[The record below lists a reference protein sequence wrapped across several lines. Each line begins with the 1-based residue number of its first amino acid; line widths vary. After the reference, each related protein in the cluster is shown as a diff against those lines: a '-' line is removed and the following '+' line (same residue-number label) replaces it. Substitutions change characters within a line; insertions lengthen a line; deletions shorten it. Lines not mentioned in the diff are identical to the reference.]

1 MAWPDARRF
10 TGRTLLVPERVAA
23 HSEVKAPI
31 KRLAMTKTL
40 HHRACHLCEAI
51 CGLTLE
57 TTQADDGSLAITSI
71 KGDALDTFSRGH
83 ICPKAVALQDI
94 QNDPDRLHQ
103 PMLRVGSEW
112 QPIAWEDAFAL
123 VAERLSGIQARHG
136 QNAVAVYQ
144 GNPSVHN
151 YGLMT
156 HSNYFLGQLKT
167 RNRFSATSVDQLP
180 HHLTSHLMYGHGLLL
195 PIPDIDHTDFML
207 ILGGNPLASNGSIM
221 TVPDVEKRLKA
232 IQARGGKVVVVDPR
246 RSETAAMADQH
257 LFVRPGGDAA
267 LLFGVLNTLFAE
279 HLTRDSHLPI
289 EGLDDVRAA
298 IAGFTADAMS
308 RQCAVPA
315 EQIRQLARD
324 FAAADKAVCYG
335 RMGVSTQ
342 AFGTLCH
349 WLVQLINLVTG
360 NLDRVGG
367 AVCTTPAVDL
377 VASTGGG
384 HFNRWQSRVSARPEY
399 GGELPVSALAE
410 EMLTAGEGQIRAL
423 VTVAGNPVLSTPN
436 GRQLEQ
442 ALDGLEFMVSID
454 LYINETT
461 RYADLILPST
471 SALENDH
478 YDTTFN
484 MFAVRNVTRF
494 NRAILPKP
502 AGALHDWEIFVGLA
516 KAFAAQTG
524 AALKPTLPPAQMID
538 LGLRAGVYG
547 DASAHKLSVER
558 LADYPHGIDLGPLR
572 PNLAAR
578 LKTADGKVQAA
589 PAVILADLARFAA
602 QPLPVADELLLIGRR
617 HVRSNN
623 SWMHN
628 YHRLVKGK
636 PRHQLLMHPDD
647 LSRRQLSDGQRV
659 RVSSRI
665 GMIEVE
671 VVASLD
677 MMPGVVSL
685 PHGRGHGRPG
695 VQMTIASGQP
705 GASAND
711 LTDERQLDELSGN
724 AALNG
729 VPVQVAAA

>member
-1 MAWPDARRF
+1 
-10 TGRTLLVPERVAA
+10 
-23 HSEVKAPI
+23 
-31 KRLAMTKTL
+31 MTKTL

-57 TTQADDGSLAITSI
+57 TTQADDGSLAISSI
-71 KGDALDTFSRGH
+71 KGDPLDTFSRGH

-112 QPIAWEDAFAL
+112 QPIPWEEAFAL
-123 VAERLSGIQARHG
+123 VAQRLAGIQARHG

-246 RSETAAMADQH
+246 RSETAAIADQH

-267 LLFGVLNTLFAE
+267 LLFGVLNTLFTENLA
-279 HLTRDSHLPI
+279 RGSHLPI
-289 EGLDDVRAA
+289 EGIEEVRQA
-298 IAGFTADAMS
+298 IAGFTAEAMS

-367 AVCTTPAVDL
+367 ALCTTPAVDL

-384 HFNRWQSRVSARPEY
+384 HFNRWQSRVSGRPEY

-410 EMLTAGEGQIRAL
+410 EMLTEGEGQIRAL

-484 MFAVRNVTRF
+484 MFAVRNITRF

-524 AALKPTLPPAQMID
+524 AALKPTMPPAQMID
-538 LGLRAGVYG
+538 FGLRAGVYG
-547 DASAHKLSVER
+547 DASTHKLSVAM
-558 LADYPHGIDLGPLR
+558 LADHPHGVDLGPLK

-578 LKTADGKVQAA
+578 LKTADGNVQAA
-589 PAVILADLARFAA
+589 PAVILADLARFTA
-602 QPLPVADELLLIGRR
+602 QPLPAADELLLIGRR

-647 LSRRQLSDGQRV
+647 LSNRQLNDGQRV

-685 PHGRGHGRPG
+685 PHGWGHGRPG
-695 VQMTIASGQP
+695 VQMSIASGQP

-729 VPVQVAAA
+729 VPVHVAAA

>member
-1 MAWPDARRF
+1 
-10 TGRTLLVPERVAA
+10 
-23 HSEVKAPI
+23 
-31 KRLAMTKTL
+31 MTKTL

-51 CGLTLE
+51 CGLTIE
-57 TTQADDGSLAITSI
+57 TTEVEGDVQITSI
-71 KGDALDTFSRGH
+71 KGDPLDTFSRGH

-94 QNDPDRLHQ
+94 QNDPDRLRQ

-112 QPIAWEDAFAL
+112 QPIAWEDAFSL
-123 VAERLSGIQARHG
+123 VAERLATIQQRHG

-156 HSNYFLGQLKT
+156 HSNYFLGLLKT

-246 RSETAAMADQH
+246 RSETAAIADQH
-257 LFVRPGGDAA
+257 VFVRPGGDAA
-267 LLFGVLNTLFAE
+267 LLFGLLNTLFAQG
-279 HLTRDSHLPI
+279 LTCDSHLPVD
-289 EGLDDVRAA
+289 GLDEVREAVA
-298 IAGFTADAMS
+298 SFTADAMS
-308 RQCAVPA
+308 PLCAVPA

-324 FAAADKAVCYG
+324 FAAAPTAVCYG

-367 AVCTTPAVDL
+367 ALCTEPAVDL
-377 VASTGGG
+377 VASTSGG
-384 HFNRWQSRVSARPEY
+384 HFNLWQSRVSGRPEY
-399 GGELPVSALAE
+399 AGELPVSALAE
-410 EMLTAGEGQIRAL
+410 EMLTGGEGQVRAL
-423 VTVAGNPVLSTPN
+423 ITVAGNPVLSTPN

-484 MFAVRNVTRF
+484 MLAVRNVSRF
-494 NRAILPKP
+494 NRAILARP

-516 KAFAAQTG
+516 TAFAAKTDKG
-524 AALKPTLPPAQMID
+524 LKPTIAPAQMID
-538 LGLRAGVYG
+538 RGLRMGLYG
-547 DASAHKLSVER
+547 DASAYQLS
-558 LADYPHGIDLGPLR
+558 LATLFDHPHGIDLGALK

-578 LKTADGKVQAA
+578 LKTENRRLQAA

-602 QPLPVADELLLIGRR
+602 LQAPAADELLMIGRR

-647 LSRRQLSDGQRV
+647 LASRGLNDGQRV
-659 RVSSRI
+659 RVSSRV

-671 VVASLD
+671 VLGSLD
-677 MMPGVVSL
+677 MMKGVVSL
-685 PHGRGHGRPG
+685 PHGWGHARPG
-695 VQMTIASGQP
+695 VQMTIASSQP
-705 GASAND
+705 GSSAND
-711 LTDERQLDELSGN
+711 LTDECQLDELSGN

-729 VPVQVAAA
+729 VPVTVAAA

>member
-1 MAWPDARRF
+1 M
-10 TGRTLLVPERVAA
+10 LVPPLAAA
-23 HSEVKAPI
+23 HSQAKALI

-57 TTQADDGSLAITSI
+57 TTTSDDGSIAITSI
-71 KGDALDTFSRGH
+71 KGDAQDTFSRGH

-112 QPIAWEDAFAL
+112 QPIPWDEAFAL
-123 VAERLSGIQARHG
+123 VAERLAGIQARHG

-195 PIPDIDHTDFML
+195 PIPDIDQTDFML

-267 LLFGVLNTLFAE
+267 LLFGLLNTLFSE
-279 HLTRDSHLPI
+279 HLTRDSHLPVD
-289 EGLDDVRAA
+289 GLEEVRRAV
-298 IAGFTADAMS
+298 AGFTAEAMS
-308 RQCAVPA
+308 AHCAVPA

-367 AVCTTPAVDL
+367 VLCTEPAVDL
-377 VASTGGG
+377 VAATSGG
-384 HFNRWQSRVSARPEY
+384 HFNRWQSRVSGRPEY
-399 GGELPVSALAE
+399 SGELPVSALAE
-410 EMLTAGEGQIRAL
+410 EMLTEGEGQIRAL

-442 ALDGLEFMVSID
+442 ALDGLEFMVSVD

-502 AGALHDWEIFVGLA
+502 EGALHDWEIFVGLA
-516 KAFAAQTG
+516 QAFAARTG
-524 AALKPTLPPAQMID
+524 SPLKPTLAPAQMID
-538 LGLRAGVYG
+538 LGLRAGAYG
-547 DASAHKLSVER
+547 DASSHKLSVAM
-558 LADYPHGIDLGPLR
+558 LAEHPHGLDLGPLKA
-572 PNLAAR
+572 NLAGR
-578 LKTADGKVQAA
+578 LKTANGRVQAA

-602 QPLPVADELLLIGRR
+602 LPLPKVDELLLIGRR

-647 LSRRQLSDGQRV
+647 LASRQLSDGQRV

-665 GMIEVE
+665 GMIEVH
-671 VVASLD
+671 VLASLE

-685 PHGRGHGRPG
+685 PHGWGHDRPG
-695 VQMTIASGQP
+695 VQMSIASAQP

>member
-1 MAWPDARRF
+1 
-10 TGRTLLVPERVAA
+10 
-23 HSEVKAPI
+23 
-31 KRLAMTKTL
+31 MTKTL

-51 CGLTLE
+51 CGLTIE
-57 TTQADDGSLAITSI
+57 TTEAESGSLQITSI
-71 KGDALDTFSRGH
+71 KGDPLDTFSRGH

-103 PMLRVGSEW
+103 PMRRVGSEW
-112 QPIAWEDAFAL
+112 QPIEWEDAFSL
-123 VAERLSGIQARHG
+123 VAERLAAIQERHG

-156 HSNYFLGQLKT
+156 HSNYFLGLLKT

-246 RSETAAMADQH
+246 RSETAAIADQH

-267 LLFGVLNTLFAE
+267 LLFGLLSTLFAE
-279 HLTRDSHLPI
+279 GLTRDSHLPVD
-289 EGLDDVRAA
+289 GLDQVREA
-298 IAGFTADAMS
+298 IATFTADAMS
-308 RQCAVPA
+308 PLCAVPA

-324 FAAADKAVCYG
+324 FAAAPSAVCYG

-367 AVCTTPAVDL
+367 ALCTEPAVDL
-377 VASTGGG
+377 VASTSGG
-384 HFNRWQSRVSARPEY
+384 HFNLWQSRVSGRPEY
-399 GGELPVSALAE
+399 AGELPVSALAE
-410 EMLTAGEGQIRAL
+410 EMLTEGEGQVRAL
-423 VTVAGNPVLSTPN
+423 ITVAGNPVLSTPN

-442 ALDGLEFMVSID
+442 ALDGLEFMVSVD

-484 MFAVRNVTRF
+484 MFAVRNVSRF

-502 AGALHDWEIFVGLA
+502 EGALHDWEIFVGLA
-516 KAFAAQTG
+516 KAFAAKTG
-524 AALKPTLPPAQMID
+524 KELKPTIAPAQMID
-538 LGLRAGVYG
+538 RGLRMGQYG
-547 DASAHKLSVER
+547 DASEQKLS
-558 LADYPHGIDLGPLR
+558 LATLFDHPHGVDLGALKA
-572 PNLAAR
+572 NLAPR
-578 LKTADGKVQAA
+578 LKTDNQRIQAA
-589 PAVILADLARFAA
+589 PSAILSDLARFATLQA
-602 QPLPVADELLLIGRR
+602 PAADELLMIGRR

-636 PRHQLLMHPDD
+636 PRHQLLMNPQD
-647 LSRRQLSDGQRV
+647 LASRGLSDGQRV
-659 RVSSRI
+659 RVSSRV
-665 GMIEVE
+665 GVIEVE
-671 VVASLD
+671 VLGSPD
-677 MMPGVVSL
+677 MMKGVVSL
-685 PHGRGHGRPG
+685 PHGWGHARPG
-695 VQMTIASGQP
+695 VQMAIASGQP
-705 GASAND
+705 GSSAND
-711 LTDERQLDELSGN
+711 LTDECQLDELSGN

-729 VPVQVAAA
+729 VPVTVAAA

>member
-1 MAWPDARRF
+1 
-10 TGRTLLVPERVAA
+10 
-23 HSEVKAPI
+23 
-31 KRLAMTKTL
+31 MTKTL

-51 CGLTLE
+51 CGLTIE
-57 TTQADDGSLAITSI
+57 TTETDGNVAITSI

-94 QNDPDRLHQ
+94 QNDPDRLRQ
-103 PMLRVGSEW
+103 PMRRVGSEW
-112 QPIAWEDAFAL
+112 LPIEWDEAFAL
-123 VAERLSGIQARHG
+123 VAERLAAIQERHG

-156 HSNYFLGQLKT
+156 HSNYFLGLLKT

-180 HHLTSHLMYGHGLLL
+180 HHLSSYLMYGHGLLL

-267 LLFGVLNTLFAE
+267 LLFGVLNTLFSE
-279 HLTRDSHLPI
+279 GLTRDSHLPI
-289 EGLDDVRAA
+289 DGLDDVRAEVA
-298 IAGFTADAMS
+298 SFTAEAMS
-308 RQCAVPA
+308 PLCAVPA

-324 FAAADKAVCYG
+324 FAAAPSAVCYG

-349 WLVQLINLVTG
+349 WVVQLINLVTG

-367 AVCTTPAVDL
+367 ALCTEPAVDL
-377 VASTGGG
+377 VASTSGG
-384 HFNRWQSRVSARPEY
+384 HFNKWQSRVSGRPEY

-410 EMLTAGEGQIRAL
+410 EVLTEGEGQIRAL
-423 VTVAGNPVLSTPN
+423 ITVAGNPVLSTPN

-484 MFAVRNVTRF
+484 LFAVRNVTRF
-494 NRAILPKP
+494 NRAILAKP
-502 AGALHDWEIFVGLA
+502 EGALHDWEIFVGLA
-516 KAFAAQTG
+516 KAFAEKTG
-524 AALKPTLPPAQMID
+524 KELKPTMAPSKMID
-538 LGLRAGVYG
+538 MGLRMGLYG
-547 DASAHKLSVER
+547 DASEQKLS
-558 LADYPHGIDLGPLR
+558 LATLFDHPHGIDLGALKA
-572 PNLAAR
+572 NLASR
-578 LKTADGKVQAA
+578 LKTPNQRVQAA
-589 PAVILADLARFAA
+589 PPEILADLARFAA
-602 QPLPVADELLLIGRR
+602 LRAPAADELLMIGRR

-647 LSRRQLSDGQRV
+647 LASRGLNDGQRV
-659 RVSSRI
+659 RVSSRV
-665 GMIEVE
+665 GQIEVE
-671 VVASLD
+671 VLGSLD
-677 MMPGVVSL
+677 MMKGVVSL
-685 PHGRGHGRPG
+685 PHGWGHARPG
-695 VQMTIASGQP
+695 VQMAIASGQP
-705 GASAND
+705 GSSAND
-711 LTDERQLDELSGN
+711 LTDECQLDELSGN

-729 VPVQVAAA
+729 VPVTVAAA

>member
-1 MAWPDARRF
+1 
-10 TGRTLLVPERVAA
+10 
-23 HSEVKAPI
+23 
-31 KRLAMTKTL
+31 MTKTL

-51 CGLTLE
+51 CGLTIE
-57 TTQADDGSLAITSI
+57 TTEVDAGNVLITSI
-71 KGDALDTFSRGH
+71 KGDPLDTFSRGH

-94 QNDPDRLHQ
+94 QNDPDRLRQ

-112 QPIAWEDAFAL
+112 QPIEWEDAFNL
-123 VAERLSGIQARHG
+123 VAERLAAIQQRHG

-156 HSNYFLGQLKT
+156 HSNYFLGLLKT
-167 RNRFSATSVDQLP
+167 RNRYSATSVDQLP

-267 LLFGVLNTLFAE
+267 LLFGLLNTLFAE
-279 HLTRDSHLPI
+279 GLTQDSHLPVD
-289 EGLDDVRAA
+289 GLDEVREAV
-298 IAGFTADAMS
+298 AGFTAEAMS
-308 RQCAVPA
+308 PLCAVPA

-324 FAAADKAVCYG
+324 FAAAPTAVCYG

-349 WLVQLINLVTG
+349 WVVQLINLVTG
-360 NLDRVGG
+360 NLDSVGG
-367 AVCTTPAVDL
+367 ALCTEPAVDL
-377 VASTGGG
+377 VASTSGG
-384 HFNRWQSRVSARPEY
+384 HFNLWQSRVSGRPEY
-399 GGELPVSALAE
+399 AGELPVSALAE
-410 EMLTAGEGQIRAL
+410 EMLTEGEGQVRAL
-423 VTVAGNPVLSTPN
+423 ITVAGNPVLSTPN

-442 ALDGLEFMVSID
+442 ALDGLEFMVSVD

-484 MFAVRNVTRF
+484 MFAVRNVSRF
-494 NRAILPKP
+494 NRAILAKP
-502 AGALHDWEIFVGLA
+502 EGALHDWEIFVGLA
-516 KAFAAQTG
+516 KAFAEKTG
-524 AALKPTLPPAQMID
+524 KELKPTIAPAQMID
-538 LGLRAGVYG
+538 RGLRMGLYG
-547 DASAHKLSVER
+547 DCSEHKLS
-558 LADYPHGIDLGPLR
+558 LATLFDHPHGVDLGALK
-572 PNLAAR
+572 PNLASR
-578 LKTADGKVQAA
+578 LKTANQHIQAA
-589 PAVILADLARFAA
+589 PAAILADLARFAA
-602 QPLPVADELLLIGRR
+602 LQAPATGELLMIGRR

-647 LSRRQLSDGQRV
+647 LASRGLIDGQRV
-659 RVSSRI
+659 RVSSRV
-665 GMIEVE
+665 GVIEVE
-671 VVASLD
+671 VLGSLD
-677 MMPGVVSL
+677 MMKGVVSL
-685 PHGRGHGRPG
+685 PHGWGHARPG

-705 GASAND
+705 GSSAND
-711 LTDERQLDELSGN
+711 LTDECQLDELSGN

-729 VPVQVAAA
+729 VPVTVAAA

>member
-1 MAWPDARRF
+1 
-10 TGRTLLVPERVAA
+10 
-23 HSEVKAPI
+23 
-31 KRLAMTKTL
+31 MTKTL

-57 TTQADDGSLAITSI
+57 TTQGEDGSLAITSI
-71 KGDALDTFSRGH
+71 KGDPLDTFSRGH

-103 PMLRVGSEW
+103 PMLRVGNEW
-112 QPIAWEDAFAL
+112 QPIPWDDAFAL
-123 VAERLSGIQARHG
+123 VAERLAGIQARHG

-246 RSETAAMADQH
+246 RSETAAIADQH

-267 LLFGVLNTLFAE
+267 LLFGLLNTLFAE
-279 HLTRDSHLPI
+279 NLTRDSHLPVD
-289 EGLDDVRAA
+289 GLDEVRHAV
-298 IAGFTADAMS
+298 AGFTAEAMG

-324 FAAADKAVCYG
+324 FAAAETAVCYG

-367 AVCTTPAVDL
+367 ALCTTPAVDL
-377 VASTGGG
+377 VASTSGG
-384 HFNRWQSRVSARPEY
+384 HFNRWQSRVSGRPEY

-410 EMLTAGEGQIRAL
+410 EMLTEGEGQIRAL

-442 ALDGLEFMVSID
+442 ALDGLEFMVSVD

-502 AGALHDWEIFVGLA
+502 EGALHDWEIFVGLA
-516 KAFAAQTG
+516 QAFAAKTG
-524 AALKPTLPPAQMID
+524 NTLKPTMPPAQMID
-538 LGLRAGVYG
+538 FGLRAGPYG
-547 DASAHKLSVER
+547 DTLSIAA
-558 LADYPHGIDLGPLR
+558 LADHPHGLDLGPLK
-572 PNLAAR
+572 PNLTSR
-578 LKTADGKVQAA
+578 MKTANGHLQAA
-589 PAVILADLARFAA
+589 PSVILADLVRFAA
-602 QPLPVADELLLIGRR
+602 QPVPKVNELLLIGRR

-647 LSRRQLSDGQRV
+647 LAHRQLSDGQRV

-671 VVASLD
+671 VMSSLD

-685 PHGRGHGRPG
+685 PHGWGHGRPG
-695 VQMTIASGQP
+695 VQMTIASEQP

>member
-1 MAWPDARRF
+1 
-10 TGRTLLVPERVAA
+10 
-23 HSEVKAPI
+23 
-31 KRLAMTKTL
+31 MTKTL

-51 CGLTLE
+51 CGLTIE
-57 TTQADDGSLAITSI
+57 TTEAEAGNVQITSI
-71 KGDALDTFSRGH
+71 KGDPLDTFSRGH

-112 QPIAWEDAFAL
+112 QPIEWEDAFNL
-123 VAERLSGIQARHG
+123 VADRLAEIQARHG
-136 QNAVAVYQ
+136 QNSVAVYQ

-156 HSNYFLGQLKT
+156 HSNYFLGLLKT

-246 RSETAAMADQH
+246 RSETAAIADQH

-267 LLFGVLNTLFAE
+267 LLFGLLNTLFAE
-279 HLTRDSHLPI
+279 GLTRASHLPI
-289 EGLDDVRAA
+289 DGLEEVRAA
-298 IAGFTADAMS
+298 VANFTAEAMS
-308 RQCAVPA
+308 PLCAVPA

-324 FAAADKAVCYG
+324 FAAAPTAVCYG

-349 WLVQLINLVTG
+349 WVVQLINLVTG

-367 AVCTTPAVDL
+367 ALCTEPAVDL
-377 VASTGGG
+377 VASTSGG
-384 HFNRWQSRVSARPEY
+384 HFNLWQSRVSGRPEY
-399 GGELPVSALAE
+399 AGELPVSALAE
-410 EMLTAGEGQIRAL
+410 EMLTEGEGQVRAL
-423 VTVAGNPVLSTPN
+423 ITVAGNPVLSTPN

-442 ALDGLEFMVSID
+442 ALDGLEFMVSVD

-484 MFAVRNVTRF
+484 MFAVRNVSRF
-494 NRAILPKP
+494 NRAILAKP
-502 AGALHDWEIFVGLA
+502 EGALHDWEIFIGLA
-516 KAFAAQTG
+516 KAFAAKTG
-524 AALKPTLPPAQMID
+524 KELKPTIAPAQMID
-538 LGLRAGVYG
+538 RGLRMGMYG
-547 DASAHKLSVER
+547 DNSEHKLS
-558 LADYPHGIDLGPLR
+558 LATLFDHPHGVDLGALKS
-572 PNLAAR
+572 NLAPR
-578 LKTADGKVQAA
+578 LKTANQRIQAA
-589 PAVILADLARFAA
+589 PAAILADLARFAA
-602 QPLPVADELLLIGRR
+602 LQAPAADELLMIGRR

-636 PRHQLLMHPDD
+636 PRHQLLMNPDD
-647 LSRRQLSDGQRV
+647 LASRGLSDGQKV
-659 RVSSRI
+659 RVSSRV
-665 GMIEVE
+665 GVIEVE
-671 VVASLD
+671 VLGSLD
-677 MMPGVVSL
+677 MMKGVVSL
-685 PHGRGHGRPG
+685 PHGWGHARPG

-705 GASAND
+705 GSSAND
-711 LTDERQLDELSGN
+711 LTDECQLDELSGN

-729 VPVQVAAA
+729 VPVTVAAA

>member
-1 MAWPDARRF
+1 
-10 TGRTLLVPERVAA
+10 
-23 HSEVKAPI
+23 
-31 KRLAMTKTL
+31 MTKTL

-57 TTQADDGSLAITSI
+57 TTTSDDGSIAITSI
-71 KGDALDTFSRGH
+71 KGDAQDTFSRGH

-112 QPIAWEDAFAL
+112 QPIPWDEAFAL
-123 VAERLSGIQARHG
+123 VAERLAGIQARHG
-136 QNAVAVYQ
+136 HNAVAVYQ

-180 HHLTSHLMYGHGLLL
+180 HHLSSHLMYGHGLLL
-195 PIPDIDHTDFML
+195 PIPDIDQTNFML

-267 LLFGVLNTLFAE
+267 LLFGLLNALFSE
-279 HLTRDSHLPI
+279 HLTRDSHLPVD
-289 EGLDDVRAA
+289 GLDEVRRAV
-298 IAGFTADAMS
+298 AGFTAEAMS
-308 RQCAVPA
+308 AQCAVPA

-367 AVCTTPAVDL
+367 ALCTEPAVDL
-377 VASTGGG
+377 VAATSGG
-384 HFNRWQSRVSARPEY
+384 HFNRWQSRVSGRPEY
-399 GGELPVSALAE
+399 SGELPVSALAE
-410 EMLTAGEGQIRAL
+410 EMLTEGEGQIRAL

-442 ALDGLEFMVSID
+442 ALDGLEFMVSVD

-502 AGALHDWEIFVGLA
+502 EGALHDWEIFVGLA
-516 KAFAAQTG
+516 QAFAARTG
-524 AALKPTLPPAQMID
+524 NPLKPTLAPAQMID
-538 LGLRAGVYG
+538 LGLRAGAYG
-547 DASAHKLSVER
+547 DASTHKLSVAM
-558 LADYPHGIDLGPLR
+558 LAEHPHGLDLGPLKA
-572 PNLAAR
+572 NLAAR
-578 LKTADGKVQAA
+578 LKTANGRVQAA

-602 QPLPVADELLLIGRR
+602 LPLPKVDELLLIGRR

-647 LSRRQLSDGQRV
+647 LANRQLSDGQRV

-665 GMIEVE
+665 GMIEVQ
-671 VVASLD
+671 VLASLE

-685 PHGRGHGRPG
+685 PHGWGHDRPG
-695 VQMTIASGQP
+695 VHMNIASAQP

>member
-1 MAWPDARRF
+1 
-10 TGRTLLVPERVAA
+10 
-23 HSEVKAPI
+23 
-31 KRLAMTKTL
+31 MTKTL

-57 TTQADDGSLAITSI
+57 TTETDGQGLAITSI

-94 QNDPDRLHQ
+94 QNDPDRLRQ
-103 PMLRVGSEW
+103 PMQRIGNEW
-112 QPIAWEDAFAL
+112 HPIAWDDAFAL
-123 VAERLSGIQARHG
+123 VAARLADIQARHG

-156 HSNYFLGQLKT
+156 HSNYFLGLLKT
-167 RNRFSATSVDQLP
+167 RSRFSATSVDQLP

-232 IQARGGKVVVVDPR
+232 IQARGGKVVVIDPR
-246 RSETAAMADQH
+246 RSETAAIADQH
-257 LFVRPGGDAA
+257 VFVRPGGDAA
-267 LLFGVLNTLFAE
+267 LLFGLLNTLFSE
-279 HLTRDSHLPI
+279 GLTRDSHLPVD
-289 EGLDDVRAA
+289 GLDEVRAA
-298 IAGFTADAMS
+298 VASFTAEAMS
-308 RQCAVPA
+308 PLCAVPA
-315 EQIRQLARD
+315 AQIRQLARD
-324 FAAADKAVCYG
+324 FAAAPSAVCYG

-349 WLVQLINLVTG
+349 WLIQVINLVTG

-367 AVCTTPAVDL
+367 ALCTEPAVDL
-377 VASTGGG
+377 VATTSGG
-384 HFNRWQSRVSARPEY
+384 HFNRWQSRVSGRPEY
-399 GGELPVSALAE
+399 AGELPVSALAE
-410 EMLTAGEGQIRAL
+410 EMLTEGEGQIRAL

-442 ALDGLEFMVSID
+442 ALDGLEFMVSVD

-484 MFAVRNVTRF
+484 LFAVRNVTRF

-502 AGALHDWEIFVGLA
+502 EGALHDWEIFVGLA
-516 KAFAAQTG
+516 KAFAARTG
-524 AALKPTLPPAQMID
+524 KELKPTMPPAQMID
-538 LGLRAGVYG
+538 LGLRSGAYG
-547 DASAHKLSVER
+547 DASPHKLS
-558 LADYPHGIDLGPLR
+558 LATLFDHPHGIDLGALK
-572 PNLAAR
+572 PNLAPR
-578 LKTADGKVQAA
+578 LKTENQRVQAA

-602 QPLPVADELLLIGRR
+602 LQAPEPDELLMIGRR

-628 YHRLVKGK
+628 FHRLVKGK

-647 LSRRQLSDGQRV
+647 LASRGLADGQRV
-659 RVSSRI
+659 TVSSRV
-665 GMIEVE
+665 GAIEVE
-671 VVASLD
+671 VLGSLD
-677 MMPGVVSL
+677 MMKGVVSL
-685 PHGRGHGRPG
+685 PHGWGHARPG

-705 GASAND
+705 GSSAND
-711 LTDERQLDELSGN
+711 LTDDCQLDELSGN

-729 VPVQVAAA
+729 VPVKVAAA

>member
-1 MAWPDARRF
+1 
-10 TGRTLLVPERVAA
+10 
-23 HSEVKAPI
+23 
-31 KRLAMTKTL
+31 MTKTL

-51 CGLTLE
+51 CGLTIE
-57 TTQADDGSLAITSI
+57 TTASDDAGLQITSI
-71 KGDALDTFSRGH
+71 KGDAQDTFSRGH

-94 QNDPDRLHQ
+94 QNDPDRLRQ
-103 PMLRVGSEW
+103 PMRRVGDDW
-112 QPIAWEDAFAL
+112 QAIGWDEAFTL
-123 VAERLSGIQARHG
+123 VAERLASIQAEHG

-156 HSNYFLGQLKT
+156 HSNYFLGLLKT

-180 HHLTSHLMYGHGLLL
+180 QHLSSYLMYGHGFLL

-221 TVPDVEKRLKA
+221 TVPDVEKRLRA

-246 RSETAAMADQH
+246 RSETAALADQH

-267 LLFGVLNTLFAE
+267 LLFGLLNTLFSE
-279 HLTRDSHLPI
+279 GLTRDSHLPVD
-289 EGLDDVRAA
+289 GLDEVREAVAA
-298 IAGFTADAMS
+298 FSVEAMS
-308 RQCAVPA
+308 PLCAVPA

-324 FAAADKAVCYG
+324 FAAARTAVCYG

-349 WLVQLINLVTG
+349 WLVQVINLVTG

-367 AVCTTPAVDL
+367 ALCTEPAVDL
-377 VASTGGG
+377 VASTSGG
-384 HFNRWQSRVSARPEY
+384 HFNQWQSRVSGRPEY
-399 GGELPVSALAE
+399 AGELPVSALAE
-410 EMLTAGEGQIRAL
+410 EMLTPGAGQIRAL

-484 MFAVRNVTRF
+484 MFAVRNVSRF

-502 AGALHDWEIFVGLA
+502 QGALHDWEIFVGLA
-516 KAFAAQTG
+516 QAFAAMTG
-524 AALKPTLPPAQMID
+524 KQLKPTMAPAQMID
-538 LGLRAGVYG
+538 FGLRAGRYG
-547 DASAHKLSVER
+547 DDSPHRLSVAS
-558 LADYPHGIDLGPLR
+558 LNDHPHGVDLGPLR
-572 PNLAAR
+572 ANLAPR
-578 LKTADGKVQAA
+578 LKTANQRVQAA
-589 PAVILADLARFAA
+589 PPAILADLARFAA
-602 QPLPVADELLLIGRR
+602 LQVPPADELLMIGRR

-647 LSRRQLSDGQRV
+647 LAARGLVDGQRV
-659 RVSSRI
+659 RVSSRV
-665 GMIEVE
+665 GEIEVE
-671 VVASLD
+671 VLGSVE

-685 PHGRGHGRPG
+685 PHGWGHARPG
-695 VQMTIASGQP
+695 VQMAIATAQP
-705 GASAND
+705 GSSAND
-711 LTDERQLDELSGN
+711 LTDERHLDELSGN

-729 VPVQVAAA
+729 VPVTVAAA

>member
-1 MAWPDARRF
+1 
-10 TGRTLLVPERVAA
+10 
-23 HSEVKAPI
+23 
-31 KRLAMTKTL
+31 MTKTL

-57 TTQADDGSLAITSI
+57 TTTSDAGTIAITSI
-71 KGDALDTFSRGH
+71 KGDAQDTFSRGH

-103 PMLRVGSEW
+103 PMLRVGSQW
-112 QPIAWEDAFAL
+112 QPIPWNEAFAL
-123 VAERLSGIQARHG
+123 VAERLAGIQARHG

-267 LLFGVLNTLFAE
+267 LLFGLLNTLFAE
-279 HLTRDSHLPI
+279 HLTRDSHLPVD
-289 EGLDDVRAA
+289 GLDEVHRA
-298 IAGFTADAMS
+298 IAGFTAEAMS
-308 RQCAVPA
+308 AQCAVPA

-367 AVCTTPAVDL
+367 ALCTEPAVDL
-377 VASTGGG
+377 VAATSGG
-384 HFNRWQSRVSARPEY
+384 HFNRWQSRVSGRSEY
-399 GGELPVSALAE
+399 SGELPVSALAE

-442 ALDGLEFMVSID
+442 ALDGLEFMVSVD

-502 AGALHDWEIFVGLA
+502 EGALHDWEIFVGLA
-516 KAFAAQTG
+516 QAFAARTG
-524 AALKPTLPPAQMID
+524 SPLKPTMAPAQMID
-538 LGLRAGVYG
+538 FGLRAGAYG
-547 DASAHKLSVER
+547 DASPHKLSVAM
-558 LADYPHGIDLGPLR
+558 LADHPHGLDLGPLKA
-572 PNLAAR
+572 NLAGR
-578 LKTADGKVQAA
+578 LKTANGRVQAA
-589 PAVILADLARFAA
+589 PPVILADLARFAA
-602 QPLPVADELLLIGRR
+602 LPLPKVDELLLIGRR

-647 LSRRQLSDGQRV
+647 LASRQLSDGQRV

-665 GMIEVE
+665 GMIEVQ
-671 VVASLD
+671 VLASLE

-685 PHGRGHGRPG
+685 PHGWGHDRPG
-695 VQMTIASGQP
+695 VHMNIASAQP

>member
-1 MAWPDARRF
+1 
-10 TGRTLLVPERVAA
+10 
-23 HSEVKAPI
+23 
-31 KRLAMTKTL
+31 MTKTL

-57 TTQADDGSLAITSI
+57 TTETDGQGLAITSI

-94 QNDPDRLHQ
+94 QNDPDRLRQ
-103 PMLRVGSEW
+103 PMQRIGNEW
-112 QPIAWEDAFAL
+112 HPIAWDDAFAL
-123 VAERLSGIQARHG
+123 VAARLADIQARHG

-156 HSNYFLGQLKT
+156 HSNYFLGLLKT
-167 RNRFSATSVDQLP
+167 RSRFSATSVDQLP

-246 RSETAAMADQH
+246 RSETAAIADQH
-257 LFVRPGGDAA
+257 VFVRPGGDAA
-267 LLFGVLNTLFAE
+267 LLFGLLNTLFSE
-279 HLTRDSHLPI
+279 GLTRDSHLPVD
-289 EGLDDVRAA
+289 GLDEVRAVVA
-298 IAGFTADAMS
+298 AFTAEAMS
-308 RQCAVPA
+308 PLCAVPA
-315 EQIRQLARD
+315 AQIRQLARD
-324 FAAADKAVCYG
+324 FAAAPSAVCYG

-349 WLVQLINLVTG
+349 WLIQVINLVTG

-367 AVCTTPAVDL
+367 ALCTEPAVDL
-377 VASTGGG
+377 VATTSGG
-384 HFNRWQSRVSARPEY
+384 HFNRWQSRVSGRPEY
-399 GGELPVSALAE
+399 AGELPVSALAE
-410 EMLTAGEGQIRAL
+410 EMLTEGEGQIRAL

-442 ALDGLEFMVSID
+442 ALDGLEFMVSVD

-484 MFAVRNVTRF
+484 LFAVRNVTRF

-502 AGALHDWEIFVGLA
+502 EGALHDWEIFVGLA
-516 KAFAAQTG
+516 KAFAARTG
-524 AALKPTLPPAQMID
+524 KELKPTMPPAQMID
-538 LGLRAGVYG
+538 LGLRSGAYG
-547 DASAHKLSVER
+547 DASPHKLS
-558 LADYPHGIDLGPLR
+558 LATLFDHPHGIDLGALK
-572 PNLAAR
+572 PNLAPR
-578 LKTADGKVQAA
+578 LKTENQRVQAA

-602 QPLPVADELLLIGRR
+602 LQAPEPDELLMIGRR

-628 YHRLVKGK
+628 FHRLVKGK

-647 LSRRQLSDGQRV
+647 LASRGLADGQRV
-659 RVSSRI
+659 TVSSRV
-665 GMIEVE
+665 GAIEVE
-671 VVASLD
+671 VLGSLD
-677 MMPGVVSL
+677 MMKGVVSL
-685 PHGRGHGRPG
+685 PHGWGHARPG

-705 GASAND
+705 GSSAND
-711 LTDERQLDELSGN
+711 LTDDCQLDELSGN

-729 VPVQVAAA
+729 VPVKVAAA

>member
-1 MAWPDARRF
+1 
-10 TGRTLLVPERVAA
+10 
-23 HSEVKAPI
+23 
-31 KRLAMTKTL
+31 MTKTL

-57 TTQADDGSLAITSI
+57 TTQGEDGSLAITSI
-71 KGDALDTFSRGH
+71 KGDPLDTFSRGH

-112 QPIAWEDAFAL
+112 QPIPWDDAFAL
-123 VAERLSGIQARHG
+123 VAERLAGIQARHG

-246 RSETAAMADQH
+246 RSETAAIADQH

-267 LLFGVLNTLFAE
+267 LLFGLLNTLFAE
-279 HLTRDSHLPI
+279 NLTRDSHLPVD
-289 EGLDDVRAA
+289 GLDEVRHAV
-298 IAGFTADAMS
+298 AGFTAEAMS

-324 FAAADKAVCYG
+324 FAAAETAVCYG

-367 AVCTTPAVDL
+367 ALCTTPAVDL
-377 VASTGGG
+377 VASTSGG
-384 HFNRWQSRVSARPEY
+384 HFNRWQSRVSGRPEY

-410 EMLTAGEGQIRAL
+410 EMLTEGEGQIRAL

-442 ALDGLEFMVSID
+442 ALDGLEFMVSVD

-502 AGALHDWEIFVGLA
+502 EGALHDWEIFVGLA
-516 KAFAAQTG
+516 QAFAAKTRNT
-524 AALKPTLPPAQMID
+524 LKPTMPPAQMID
-538 LGLRAGVYG
+538 FGLRAGPYG
-547 DASAHKLSVER
+547 DTLSIAA
-558 LADYPHGIDLGPLR
+558 LADHPHGLDLGPLK
-572 PNLAAR
+572 PNLTSR
-578 LKTADGKVQAA
+578 MKTANGHLQAA
-589 PAVILADLARFAA
+589 PPVILADLVRFAA
-602 QPLPVADELLLIGRR
+602 QPVPKVNELLLIGRR

-647 LSRRQLSDGQRV
+647 LAHRQLSDGQRV
-659 RVSSRI
+659 QVSSRI

-671 VVASLD
+671 VMASLD

-685 PHGRGHGRPG
+685 PHGWGHGRPG
-695 VQMTIASGQP
+695 VQMTIASEQP

>member
-1 MAWPDARRF
+1 MN
-10 TGRTLLVPERVAA
+10 
-23 HSEVKAPI
+23 
-31 KRLAMTKTL
+31 KTL

-51 CGLTLE
+51 CGLTIE
-57 TTQADDGSLAITSI
+57 TTQESGAEPRISSI
-71 KGDALDTFSRGH
+71 KGDPLDSFSRGH

-94 QNDPDRLHQ
+94 QNDPDRLRAPHK
-103 PMLRVGSEW
+103 RTGDSW
-112 QPIAWEDAFAL
+112 QAIGWDEAFAL
-123 VAERLSGIQARHG
+123 AAQKLWAIQQAHG

-156 HSNYFLGQLKT
+156 HSNYFLGLLKT

-180 HHLTSHLMYGHGLLL
+180 HHLTSYLMYGHGLLL
-195 PIPDIDHTDFML
+195 PIPDIDNTEFML

-232 IQARGGKVVVVDPR
+232 IQARGGKLVVVDPR

-257 LFVRPGGDAA
+257 VFIRPGGDAA
-267 LLFGVLNTLFAE
+267 LLCGLLNTLFAE
-279 HLTRDSHLPI
+279 GLTRQSTLPVD
-289 EGLDDVRAA
+289 GLDEVQAA
-298 IAGFTADAMS
+298 IAPFTAETMSPLCGVDA
-308 RQCAVPA
+308 QV
-315 EQIRQLARD
+315 IRQLARD

-349 WLVQLINLVTG
+349 WLVQLINLVSG

-367 AVCTTPAVDL
+367 ALCTEPAVDL
-377 VASTGGG
+377 VASTSGG
-384 HFNRWQSRVSARPEY
+384 HFNVWQSRVSGLPEY
-399 GGELPVSALAE
+399 GGELPVAALAE
-410 EMLTAGEGQIRAL
+410 EMLVEGEGQVRAL

-436 GRQLEQ
+436 GRQLER
-442 ALDGLEFMVSID
+442 ALDGLEFMLSID

-484 MFAVRNVTRF
+484 LFAVRNVSRF
-494 NRAILPKP
+494 NRAMLPKP
-502 AGALHDWEIFVGLA
+502 EGALHDWEIFVGLA
-516 KAFAAQTG
+516 KAFAALSERP
-524 AALKPTLPPAQMID
+524 LKPTLPPAQMID
-538 LGLRAGVYG
+538 IGLRQGRYG
-547 DASAHKLSVER
+547 DASAFKLSLET
-558 LADYPHGIDLGPLR
+558 LDQYPHGIDLGPLQ

-578 LKTADGKVQAA
+578 LKTANQRVQAA
-589 PAVILADLARFAA
+589 PPEILGDLQRFAGQ
-602 QPLPVADELLLIGRR
+602 QPLAADQLLLIGRR

-647 LSRRQLSDGQRV
+647 LAGRQLQDGQRV
-659 RVSSRI
+659 RVSSRV
-665 GMIEVE
+665 GEIEVE
-671 VVASLD
+671 VQASSD

-685 PHGRGHGRPG
+685 PHGFGHARAG
-695 VQMTIASGQP
+695 VRMEIAQGQP

-711 LTDERQLDELSGN
+711 LTDERQLDAVSGN

-729 VPVQVAAA
+729 VPVQVVAA

>member
-1 MAWPDARRF
+1 
-10 TGRTLLVPERVAA
+10 
-23 HSEVKAPI
+23 
-31 KRLAMTKTL
+31 MTKTV

-51 CGLTLE
+51 CGLTFELDTDE
-57 TTQADDGSLAITSI
+57 GGVSRITSI
-71 KGDALDTFSRGH
+71 KGDAQDSFSRGH

-94 QNDPDRLHQ
+94 QNDPDRLRS
-103 PMLRVGSEW
+103 PVLRVGDQW
-112 QPIAWEDAFAL
+112 LPIAWEEAFELA
-123 VAERLSGIQARHG
+123 ARRLYEIQQRHG

-156 HSNYFLGQLKT
+156 HSNYFLGLLKS

-180 HHLTSHLMYGHGLLL
+180 HHLTSYLMYGHGLLL

-232 IQARGGKVVVVDPR
+232 LQARGGKLVVVDPR

-267 LLFGVLNTLFAE
+267 LLCGVLNTLFE
-279 HLTRDSHLPI
+279 EGLTRASHLPVN
-289 EGLDDVRAA
+289 GLDEVREALQP
-298 IAGFTADAMS
+298 FTAEVMSLLCGIDAGS
-308 RQCAVPA
+308 
-315 EQIRQLARD
+315 IRQLARD

-349 WLVQLINLVTG
+349 WLVQLINLVSG

-367 AVCTTPAVDL
+367 ALCTEPAVDL
-377 VASTGGG
+377 VATTGGG
-384 HFNRWQSRVSARPEY
+384 HFNAWQSRVSGLPEY

-410 EMLTAGEGQIRAL
+410 EMLTEGEGQVRAL

-442 ALDGLEFMVSID
+442 ALDGLEFMLSVD

-484 MFAVRNVTRF
+484 LFAVRNVTRF
-494 NRAILPKP
+494 NKAILPKP
-502 AGALHDWEIFVGLA
+502 EGALHDWEIFVGLA
-516 KAFAAQTG
+516 QAFAAISG
-524 AALKPTLPPAQMID
+524 KPLKPTLPPAQMID
-538 LGLRAGVYG
+538 MGLRSGRYGEGSSLGL
-547 DASAHKLSVER
+547 SVQMLEG
-558 LADYPHGIDLGPLR
+558 YPHGIDLGPLQ

-578 LKTADGKVQAA
+578 LKTASGTVEAA
-589 PAVILADLARFAA
+589 PAVILADLQRFAA
-602 QPLPVADELLLIGRR
+602 QQPPSAAQLLLIGRR

-628 YHRLVKGK
+628 FHRLVKGK
-636 PRHQLLMHPDD
+636 PRHQLLMHPED
-647 LSRRQLSDGQRV
+647 LAGRQLQDGQRV
-659 RVSSRI
+659 RVTSRV
-665 GMIEVE
+665 GSIEVD
-671 VVASLD
+671 VQASTD

-685 PHGRGHGRPG
+685 PHGFGHARPG
-695 VQMTIASGQP
+695 VLLDIARAQS

-711 LTDERQLDELSGN
+711 LTDERLVDALSGN
-724 AALNG
+724 AVLNG
-729 VPVQVAAA
+729 VPVEVVAA